1 MDRQGNALCSRF
13 TGVGSGCHRT
23 RPCIKV
29 PASSFETR
37 SLDVSHLAA
46 PAAMSAWLADLVVV
60 VHLLFILFVAA
71 GALLLFRWPRL
82 AWMHLPA
89 AIWGVLV
96 EWAGWICP
104 LTPLENAL
112 RRAAGEAGYGGGFV
126 ERYLLPLIY
135 PTGLTPAIQFAL
147 GAAVLV
153 FNVAVYVIVY
163 GVRRRG

>member
-1 MDRQGNALCSRF
+1 
-13 TGVGSGCHRT
+13 
-23 RPCIKV
+23 
-29 PASSFETR
+29 
-37 SLDVSHLAA
+37 
-46 PAAMSAWLADLVVV
+46 MSAWLADLVVV